1 MRLTAGTMII
11 AGLAVLAAGTAQ
23 ARSSLYTMT
32 CSQAQA
38 LVRSKGAVVADT
50 RPNVTERI
58 VANASYCDRLQ
69 NTKPLFGKTLD
80 NPQCRIG
87 FSCATTSMSSK

>member
-1 MRLTAGTMII
+1 MAAAKAFV
-11 AGLAVLAAGTAQ
+11 AGLVILGAGAAQ
-23 ARSSLYTMT
+23 ARPSLYTMT

-38 LVRSKGAVVADT
+38 FVESKGAVVADT
-50 RPNVTERI
+50 APNISARI
-58 VANASYCDRLQ
+58 VANASFCDRLQ
-69 NTKPLFGKTLD
+69 NTKPLFGKTTD